1 MTASRCR
8 KFAWQGRLTW
18 HEGRKEVGIV
28 LIKDIEEARK

>member
-1 MTASRCR
+1 MIARRCR

-18 HEGRKEVGIV
+18 HEGRQEVGIV